1 MNNTQNK
8 TASHCKKCSFLR
20 RFACLIYD
28 ALILIAIWMLAALP
42 VVIAYN
48 GPIPAS
54 SFLFQLYL
62 LTITGLYFCWS
73 WRRGGQTVGMRAWRV
88 HLTTIKTDHPDQLT
102 PPSLAV
108 CIIRYLASF
117 ASSLFFCLGWLWAVG
132 HPEAMTWHD
141 LVSKTRLVTLP
152 KKTLKQ

>member
-1 MNNTQNK
+1 MKNTQNI

-20 RFACLIYD
+20 RFACLTYD
-28 ALILIAIWMLAALP
+28 ALILIALWMLAALP

-62 LTITGLYFCWS
+62 LAVTGLYFSWS
-73 WRRGGQTVGMRAWRV
+73 WRHGGQTVGMRAWRV
-88 HLTTIKTDHPDQLT
+88 HLIQLESNPHQLS
-102 PPSLAV
+102 PPSLAA
-108 CIIRYLASF
+108 CITRYLASF
-117 ASSLFFCLGWLWAVG
+117 LSSLFFCLGWLWAVG

-141 LVSKTRLVTLP
+141 LISKTRLVTRP
-152 KKTLKQ
+152 KQPLKQ